1 LFYQL
6 EQKMDNN
13 KKVWFITGASKGF
26 GLSLVKQLL
35 DAGQLVAATSRNRD
49 ELIKAVNN
57 TNNNFLPLQVDL
69 VNEASVSLALQHTH
83 ETFGQIDVV
92 INNAG
97 YGIGGAI
104 EELTDKETRTA
115 FDVNVFAT
123 LNVIRFVMPYL
134 RKQRSGHI
142 INISSIAGIAPGTGW
157 AIYGAAKY
165 AVIGLSEVLA
175 ADVKALGIK
184 VTVVAPGAFR
194 TSFLTPDSL
203 SITENPIADYVD
215 VRETHAKYLKMDGE
229 QAGDPEKA
237 AASII
242 KVAGMENPPLY
253 LLLGGDAYNR
263 ALAKLDSLYK
273 EVHEWE
279 ELTCS
284 TDL

>member
-1 LFYQL
+1 
-6 EQKMDNN
+6 MDNN

-35 DAGQLVAATSRNRD
+35 DAGQLVAATSRNQE
-49 ELIKAVNN
+49 ELIKAVNTPN
-57 TNNNFLPLQVDL
+57 NNNFLPLQVNL
-69 VNEASVSLALQHTH
+69 VNEASVSLALQHTY

-97 YGIGGAI
+97 YGMGGAI
-104 EELTDKETRTA
+104 EELTDKEARQA

-123 LNVIRFVMPYL
+123 LNVIRFAMPYL

-203 SITENPIADYVD
+203 SMTENPIADYAD

-242 KVAGMENPPLY
+242 KVVGLENPPLH

-263 ALAKLDSLYK
+263 ALTKLDSMYK
-273 EVHEWE
+273 EIHEWE

-284 TDL
+284 TDLEHDLKVN

>member
-1 LFYQL
+1 
-6 EQKMDNN
+6 MDNN

-35 DAGQLVAATSRNRD
+35 DAGQLVAATSRNQQ
-49 ELIKAVNN
+49 ELIEAVN
-57 TNNNFLPLQVDL
+57 TQSNNFLPLQVDL
-69 VNEASVSLALQHTH
+69 VNESSVSLALQHTN
-83 ETFGQIDVV
+83 ETFGRIDVV

-104 EELTDKETRTA
+104 EELTDKETRQA

-123 LNVIRFVMPYL
+123 LNVIRYVMPYL

-175 ADVKALGIK
+175 ADVKSLGIK

-203 SITENPIADYVD
+203 TITNNPIADYED
-215 VRETHAKYLKMDGE
+215 VRASHGRYLKMDGE

-237 AASII
+237 ATSII
-242 KVAGMENPPLY
+242 KIAGEANPPLY

-263 ALAKLDSLYK
+263 ALTKLDALHD
-273 EVHEWE
+273 EIREWQD
-279 ELTCS
+279 LTCS
-284 TDL
+284 TDFEYDLENN

>member
-1 LFYQL
+1 
-6 EQKMDNN
+6 M
-13 KKVWFITGASKGF
+13 
-26 GLSLVKQLL
+26 LVSF
-35 DAGQLVAATSRNRD
+35 AATSRNQE
-49 ELIKAVNN
+49 ELIKAVNTPN
-57 TNNNFLPLQVDL
+57 NNNFLPLQVNL
-69 VNEASVSLALQHTH
+69 VNEASVSLALQHTN
-83 ETFGQIDVV
+83 ETFGRIDVV

-203 SITENPIADYVD
+203 SMTENPIADYVD

-242 KVAGMENPPLY
+242 KIVGEENPPLY

-263 ALAKLDSLYK
+263 ALTKLDSLYK
-273 EVHEWE
+273 EIHQWE

-284 TDL
+284 TDLEHDLQIK

>member
-1 LFYQL
+1 
-6 EQKMDNN
+6 MDN

-35 DAGQLVAATSRNRD
+35 DAGQLVAATSRNQQ
-49 ELIKAVNN
+49 ELVAAVGSNSAD
-57 TNNNFLPLQVDL
+57 FLPLQVDL
-69 VNEASVSLALQHTH
+69 VNESSVSLALQHTY
-83 ETFGQIDVV
+83 ETFGRIDVV

-104 EELTDKETRTA
+104 EELTDAETRAA

-142 INISSIAGIAPGTGW
+142 INIASIAGITGGTGW
-157 AIYGAAKY
+157 AVYAAAKS

-175 ADVKALGIK
+175 LDVKALGIK
-184 VTVVAPGAFR
+184 VTVVSPGAFR
-194 TSFLTPDSL
+194 TSFLTADSL
-203 SITENPIADYVD
+203 TVTQNPIAEYED
-215 VRETHAKYLKMDGE
+215 VRHSHCKYLSMNGQ

-242 KVAGMENPPLY
+242 NVVYEENPPLR

-263 ALAKLDSLYK
+263 ALTKLDGLYN
-273 EVHEWE
+273 EIHEWE
-279 ELTCS
+279 NTTCA
-284 TDL
+284 TDF

>member
-1 LFYQL
+1 
-6 EQKMDNN
+6 MDNN

-35 DAGQLVAATSRNRD
+35 DAGQIVAATSRNQS
-49 ELIKAVNN
+49 ELVQAVN
-57 TNNNFLPLQVDL
+57 TQSNNFLPLQVDL
-69 VNEASVSLALQHTH
+69 VNESSVSLALQHTH
-83 ETFGQIDVV
+83 EAFGKIDVV

-104 EELTDKETRTA
+104 EELTDAETRQA

-123 LNVIRFVMPYL
+123 LNVIRYVMPYL

-142 INISSIAGIAPGTGW
+142 INISSIAGIAPGIGW

-194 TSFLTPDSL
+194 TNFLTPGSL
-203 SITENPIADYVD
+203 AITNNPIAEYED
-215 VRETHAKYLKMDGE
+215 VRASHQKYLKMDGE

-237 AASII
+237 AQSII
-242 KVAGMENPPLY
+242 NIVSEANPPMY

-263 ALAKLDSLYK
+263 ALTKIDGLHT
-273 EVHEWE
+273 EIRQWQEI
-279 ELTCS
+279 TCS
-284 TDL
+284 TDF

>member
-1 LFYQL
+1 
-6 EQKMDNN
+6 MDN

-35 DAGQLVAATSRNRD
+35 DAGQLVAATSRNRE
-49 ELIKAVNN
+49 ELVAAVDSNSSD
-57 TNNNFLPLQVDL
+57 FLPLQVDL
-69 VNEASVSLALQHTH
+69 VNESSVSLSLQHVH
-83 ETFGQIDVV
+83 EAFGRIDVV

-104 EELTDKETRTA
+104 EELTDTETRAA

-142 INISSIAGIAPGTGW
+142 INIASIAGITGGTGW
-157 AIYGAAKY
+157 AVYAAAKS

-175 ADVKALGIK
+175 LDVKSLGIK

-194 TSFLTPDSL
+194 TSFLSSDSL
-203 SITENPIADYVD
+203 AVTQNPIAEYED
-215 VRETHAKYLKMDGE
+215 VRQSHCKYLSMNGQ

-237 AASII
+237 ATSII
-242 KVAGMENPPLY
+242 NVVYEENPPLH

-263 ALAKLDSLYK
+263 ALTKLDGLYK
-273 EVHEWE
+273 EIHEWE
-279 ELTCS
+279 NTTCA
-284 TDL
+284 TDF

>member
-1 LFYQL
+1 
-6 EQKMDNN
+6 MDNN
-13 KKVWFITGASKGF
+13 KVWFITGASKGF

-35 DAGQLVAATSRNRD
+35 EAGQLVAATSRNQQ
-49 ELIKAVNN
+49 ELIDAVN
-57 TNNNFLPLQVDL
+57 TTSNNFLPLQVDL
-69 VNEASVSLALQHTH
+69 VNESSVSLALQHTY
-83 ETFGQIDVV
+83 ETFGKIDVV

-104 EELTDKETRTA
+104 EELTDQETRLA

-142 INISSIAGIAPGTGW
+142 INIASIAGIAPGTGW
-157 AIYGAAKY
+157 AVYGAAKY

-175 ADVKALGIK
+175 ADVKNLGVK

-203 SITENPIADYVD
+203 TMTKNPIADYED
-215 VRETHAKYLKMDGE
+215 VRATHAKYLKMDGE
-229 QAGDPEKA
+229 QAGDPEKG

-242 KVAGMENPPLY
+242 QIAGEENPPLY

-263 ALAKLDSLYK
+263 ALTKLDSLHNEIEAWK
-273 EVHEWE
+273 D
-279 ELTCS
+279 LTCS
-284 TDL
+284 TDIEHDLQAN